1 MVNRDSQPDES
12 SKDIDAVRR
21 RCAASGQLSGG
32 PRDVAG
38 IATASDSPTISAA
51 GLPRPGS
58 ATGLPWSSAAAGL
71 CWSRIRR
78 TNRRA
83 TAVAAGGGAAAARG
97 RDGVDT
103 GLLELGRR
111 LGVGAG
117 PLCRPT
123 LCSCRLGS
131 RSVAPTTRQLGL
143 GPGTLAALGYELPA
157 PGAGYTVTVRG
168 LVLMCSIGIRRRERE
183 QRQRVRISVDLIATA
198 AASFPGDDRRRVI
211 NYEKVV
217 AAIRE
222 IARSGHIDLCEG
234 FAERICAAC
243 FADTRVERVRVWVEK
258 LDVFSD
264 AEGVG
269 AMLERTR
276 PLSGASDR
284 SP

>member
-1 MVNRDSQPDES
+1 
-12 SKDIDAVRR
+12 
-21 RCAASGQLSGG
+21 
-32 PRDVAG
+32 
-38 IATASDSPTISAA
+38 
-51 GLPRPGS
+51 
-58 ATGLPWSSAAAGL
+58 
-71 CWSRIRR
+71 
-78 TNRRA
+78 
-83 TAVAAGGGAAAARG
+83 
-97 RDGVDT
+97 VDT
-103 GLLELGRR
+103 GLLELGWP

-123 LCSCRLGS
+123 LCSCSLGS
-131 RSVAPTTRQLGL
+131 RSVAPTTRHLGL
-143 GPGTLAALGYELPA
+143 GPGTLASLGYEPPA
-157 PGAGYTVTVRG
+157 LAAGYTVTVRG

-183 QRQRVRISVDLIATA
+183 QQQRVRISVDLIAMA
-198 AASFPGDDRRRVI
+198 AAAFPGDDRRRVI
-211 NYEKVV
+211 NYEKIV

-243 FADTRVERVRVWVEK
+243 FADARIERVRVWVEK